1 MVTSQLDF
9 QGAAFPHNASPSLLQ
24 EHCTALHFVLPP
36 RTVPLSLSPPLQSP
50 PLCMPELNQEAIA
63 MALLFFLIVICP
75 HIAFANEILKPSDGA
90 LLITSNPG
98 SASSSSLSPAKF
110 RPVSSSPS
118 PGKRSPNKGGMSSRP
133 AEKSDAS
140 SSIISSDSVLVALLD
155 SPYTELAEMAD
166 EASLLQ
172 MLEKMVATHSITIL
186 APRNSFLDN
195 NIDSDFR
202 RFLLEPGNI
211 ESLRQLL
218 RFHVI
223 PHRIAASHW
232 TNGSVVT
239 LAAESL
245 EFSYVGGIMKVDL
258 SNVVAPD
265 AIVRRDGIVHGI
277 DRLLIPKSVQND
289 YNRWKEGSSAA
300 RMLAVLPEESPTP
313 ESYRAMKAA
322 AAAKAAALAKAA
334 YTPLKPIWEALAPG
348 PAMAPAPAPGP
359 SSGHRWFDGE
369 SAVADFISTLVR
381 YGGYNEMADLLVNL
395 TSLAPELAKLV
406 SEGYRVT
413 ILAPNDE
420 AMLKLTAEDLAAP
433 GAPEQIIFYHI
444 VSEYQTEE
452 SFYNSVRRFG
462 KVSYQTLRDP
472 YKLVAQEEDGTVVF
486 GEGKDKAHLIDVDIF
501 KDGRISVQGID
512 KVLFPVDETS
522 SSSKKGRKLGEQ
534 DEADGV
540 KEHSASRKMVHS
552 GLLCRALGRIM
563 GACH

>member
-1 MVTSQLDF
+1 MPD
-9 QGAAFPHNASPSLLQ
+9 LL
-24 EHCTALHFVLPP
+24 P
-36 RTVPLSLSPPLQSP
+36 RH
-50 PLCMPELNQEAIA
+50 AIA
-63 MALLFFLIVICP
+63 MALLLFLLLFSPC
-75 HIAFANEILKPSDGA
+75 IASADHVLKPSAGA
-90 LLITSNPG
+90 LLITRSP
-98 SASSSSLSPAKF
+98 SSI
-110 RPVSSSPS
+110 VSSSPS
-118 PGKRSPNKGGMSSRP
+118 SVKSKTISSPSSSVKRSATKQGSTTHPTTTKPG
-133 AEKSDAS
+133 AS

-172 MLEKMVATHSITIL
+172 TLEKMVGTHSITIL
-186 APRNSFLDN
+186 APRNSFLDR
-195 NIDSDFR
+195 NIDPDFR

-211 ESLRQLL
+211 DSLRQLL

-223 PHRIAASHW
+223 PHRISAAHW

-239 LAAESL
+239 LAADSL
-245 EFSYVGGIMKVDL
+245 EFSSIAGRMRVDL

-265 AIVRRDGIVHGI
+265 AIVRRDGVVHGI
-277 DRLLIPKSVQND
+277 DRLLIPRPVQNA
-289 YNRWKEGSSAA
+289 YNRWKEGKSAA

-313 ESYRAMKAA
+313 ETYREMKAA
-322 AAAKAAALAKAA
+322 AAAKAAALAKASQP
-334 YTPLKPIWEALAPG
+334 PLKPIWEALAPG

-413 ILAPNDE
+413 ILAPNDD
-420 AMLKLTAEDLAAP
+420 AMSKLTAEDLAAP

-452 SFYNSVRRFG
+452 SFYNAVRRFG

-486 GEGKDKAHLIDVDIF
+486 GEGKEKAHLIDVDIF
-501 KDGRISVQGID
+501 KDGRISVQGASNH
-512 KVLFPVDETS
+512 KTTEQSRFVVLVFWTNNVGLPVILQIFVCLS
-522 SSSKKGRKLGEQ
+522 
-534 DEADGV
+534 
-540 KEHSASRKMVHS
+540 
-552 GLLCRALGRIM
+552 
-563 GACH
+563 